1 MISMRYSLLRAAPAA
16 LPLAAGALICF
27 ACGTNDGD
35 TVGYAETDPADVALA
50 DDTED
55 PFRISLAQW
64 SLNKRYRNEGGDP
77 YDFPAEAKEM
87 GFDGVE
93 YVSALYAAD
102 LADEDADQ
110 AEHDAAVLAVFDEL
124 HARAES
130 AGIEEVLIMVDREG
144 ELAAVDESEREAAVA
159 NHRAYIDAAAAS
171 GIATIR
177 VNAGGESLR
186 AAAQP
191 AVAHAQAVKSL
202 SELGAYAAER
212 GVNVVVE
219 NHGGYSSDPTWMRDV
234 MAAVDMDNVGVLP
247 DFGNFCRRRVNPTVW
262 EEGCADE
269 VPADSIYAAVGMWMP
284 YAHAVSA
291 KSYAFDEAGAET
303 KIDYARMMD
312 TVLAYGYDGFV
323 GIEYEGDE
331 LGEAEGIIATRRL
344 LQEQM

>member
-1 MISMRYSLLRAAPAA
+1 MTNTPAFDLR
-16 LPLAAGALICF
+16 LAAGGFTLALFTLIA

-35 TVGYAETDPADVALA
+35 TVGYAETDPADVAV
-50 DDTED
+50 DGEP

-64 SLNKRYRNEGGDP
+64 SLNKRYREQGGDP
-77 YDFPAEAKEM
+77 YDFAAEAREM

-93 YVSALYAAD
+93 YVSQLYAED
-102 LADEDADQ
+102 LAGDDATQ
-110 AEHDAAVLAVFDEL
+110 EEHDAAVAEVFAEL

-130 AGIEEVLIMVDREG
+130 AGIEEVLIMVDGEG
-144 ELAAVDESEREAAVA
+144 ELAAVDEEQRAAAVA
-159 NHRAYIDAAAAS
+159 NHRAYVDAASAS
-171 GIATIR
+171 GIPTIR

-186 AAAQP
+186 AEAGP
-191 AVAHAQAVKSL
+191 EIAHEQAVESL

-212 GVNVVVE
+212 DVNVVVE

-234 MAAVDMDNVGVLP
+234 MAAVAMDNVGVLP

-269 VPADSIYAAVGMWMP
+269 VPADSIYVAVGMWMP

-291 KSYAFDEAGAET
+291 KSYAFDDSGAET
-303 KIDYARMMD
+303 KIDYARMLD

-323 GIEYEGDE
+323 GIEYEGSE
-331 LGEAEGIIATRRL
+331 LGEAEGIVATRRL
-344 LQEQM
+344 LEEQM